1 MRVAAIQLNATA
13 DVDANLE
20 TAERLVRAA
29 ATDGAE
35 LLVLPE
41 KWSLFGSG
49 EELAE
54 HAEPLEGPIVGAARD
69 WARELGVE
77 LVAGSV
83 SERVPGR
90 ELLSNT
96 SLLIDAS
103 GEITAVYR
111 KIHMFDVDVGGVSY
125 RESEHELAGEEIV
138 TAPAGDLELGLTVC
152 YDLRFPELFRILALR
167 GARAI
172 TVPAAFT
179 AVTGR
184 DHWEVL
190 LRARA
195 IENGLFV
202 IAAGQ
207 FGEAPPHF
215 SSWGHSMIVDPWGR
229 VLDVIADGE
238 GHAVAD
244 LDPAEIERVRGQ
256 IPALANRRPAVYAW
270 PQEVEVGG

>member
-83 SERVPGR
+83 SERVPDR
-90 ELLSNT
+90 ELISNT

-238 GHAVAD
+238 GHAIAEV
-244 LDPAEIERVRGQ
+244 DPAEIERVRGQ

>member
-1 MRVAAIQLNATA
+1 MRAAAIQLNSTA
-13 DVDANLE
+13 DIDANLE

-29 ATDGAE
+29 AADGAG
-35 LLVLPE
+35 LVVLPE
-41 KWSLFGSG
+41 KWSLLGSG
-49 EELAE
+49 EALAE
-54 HAEPLEGPIVGAARD
+54 RAEPLDGPIVGAARA

-96 SLLIDAS
+96 SLLIDSSDGIA
-103 GEITAVYR
+103 AVYR

-138 TAPAGDLELGLTVC
+138 AARAGDLELGLTVC

-167 GARAI
+167 GAQAI

-190 LRARA
+190 VRARA
-195 IENGLFV
+195 IENGLYL

-215 SSWGHSMIVDPWGR
+215 SSWGHSMIVDPWGK
-229 VLDVIADGE
+229 VLDVVAEGE
-238 GHAVAD
+238 GHAI
-244 LDPAEIERVRGQ
+244 AEVERVRAQ
-256 IPALANRRPAVYAW
+256 VPSLANRRPATYAW
-270 PQEVEVGG
+270 PQEVGVGG